1 VDVRL
6 AELIELVVVL
16 QGTAGTPVPEV
27 KMEVALAKL
36 SEIVVVVALADF
48 GELRV
53 VVELAD
59 PSEVV
64 VVLQG
69 T

>member
-16 QGTAGTPVPEV
+16 QGTPGTPVPEV
-27 KMEVALAKL
+27 AMEVVLAKL
-36 SEIVVVVALADF
+36 SEMVVVVALADF

-53 VVELAD
+53 IVEVAD
-59 PSEVV
+59 SSELV
-64 VVLQG
+64 VVLQ
-69 T
+69 